1 MPRRTALLTLHL
13 GNAPDAVRDQILYH
27 DPKWATF
34 NSVYINPRVKFH
46 LQNTVLHKLYKNALI
61 EMLTY
66 ISVIRDPRAS
76 RDIVPDEVWQNMSP
90 NPEIVELEQQRERL
104 KGGRYRIQDQDNEQK
119 IQDLTQ
125 LIRNKKAQ
133 RIKEIV
139 KEYRDDYFYH
149 RPT

>member
-1 MPRRTALLTLHL
+1 
-13 GNAPDAVRDQILYH
+13 
-27 DPKWATF
+27 
-34 NSVYINPRVKFH
+34 
-46 LQNTVLHKLYKNALI
+46 
-61 EMLTY
+61 
-66 ISVIRDPRAS
+66 
-76 RDIVPDEVWQNMSP
+76 MSP